1 MSDPAPD
8 PVPAPGPAPGPPPVP
23 APAPLPV
30 RCLRSAAAALLLA
43 WALLALWHSAK
54 PLPPGTHV
62 VSQTYRLPDSDVD
75 FSYGA
80 VLHPAAAVQGAAA
93 IEHAEALIV
102 VDRSPLTAELA
113 DALLARKRLRPNVVM
128 VAITDPGDAAYGGT
142 GSRIQDALERSGII
156 VVRARLDRLRDSNPL
171 YSGLWRLLLGWWSDP
186 YDERPGRIT
195 PAAWARRQNFK
206 ADGRQLL
213 AADDGSGGWTV
224 MLAPAAGAAALTL
237 RGAPARAVIASELR
251 IAAWSSD
258 DDRLPAIPA
267 AAGRGVGSIDTRF
280 LTEGAVAGALLET
293 LRAAARGDRIGI
305 EVEDLS
311 ERRIVAEMLRA
322 AARGAHL
329 QVVLARNAE
338 PNAAVAAELEAGGLG
353 RIELRW
359 RAAAAMPNPA
369 LLLVRHGAD
378 LWVNWGAPGFTRRNL
393 DDLNLT
399 AGVELRMPARTA
411 AARSIAGYF
420 AQSWARAAADPS
432 FADGSTTAYWRYRF
446 AEATGLSSF

>member
-1 MSDPAPD
+1 MPA
-8 PVPAPGPAPGPPPVP
+8 PVPASVP
-23 APAPLPV
+23 FPV
-30 RCLRSAAAALLLA
+30 RCLRLIIAALLLA
-43 WALLALWHSAK
+43 WLLLALWHAAK

-62 VSQTYRLPDSDVD
+62 VSQNYRLPDSDVD

-80 VLHPAAAVQGAAA
+80 VLHPASAVQGAAA

-102 VDRSPLTAELA
+102 VDRSPLTADLA

-128 VAITDPGDAAYGGT
+128 VVTTDPGNEAFGGT
-142 GSRIQDALERSGII
+142 ASRVLTSLEQSGII

-186 YDERPGRIT
+186 FDEPPGRVT

-206 ADGRQLL
+206 ADRRQLL
-213 AADDGSGGWTV
+213 AADDGSGGWTL

-237 RGAPARAVIASELR
+237 RGAPARAVIASELQV
-251 IAAWSSD
+251 AAWSSD

-280 LTEGAVAGALLET
+280 LTEGAVAGALLDT
-293 LRAAARGDRIGI
+293 LRATASGDQISI
-305 EVEDLS
+305 DVENLS
-311 ERRIVAEMLRA
+311 ERRIIAEMLRA

-338 PNAAVAAELEAGGLG
+338 PNRAVAAELEAGGLG

-359 RAAAAMPNPA
+359 RAAAAVPNPA

-378 LWVNWGAPGFTRRNL
+378 LWVNWGAPGFTRRDL
-393 DDLNLT
+393 DDLNLA
-399 AGVELRMPARTA
+399 AGVELRMPARAA

-420 AQSWARAAADPS
+420 AQSWARAAADAN
-432 FADGSTTAYWRYRF
+432 FADGSATAYWRYRF

>member
-1 MSDPAPD
+1 MPDPAPD
-8 PVPAPGPAPGPPPVP
+8 PDPDLAPVP
-23 APAPLPV
+23 LPA
-30 RCLRSAAAALLLA
+30 RCLRLAVAALLLA
-43 WALLALWHSAK
+43 WLLLALWHSAK

-80 VLHPAAAVQGAAA
+80 VLHPAATVQGAAA
-93 IEHAEALIV
+93 IEQAEALIV
-102 VDRSPLTAELA
+102 VDRSPLTADLA

-128 VAITDPGDAAYGGT
+128 VVITDPGNEAFGGT
-142 GSRIQDALERSGII
+142 ASRILTSLEQSGII

-186 YDERPGRIT
+186 FDEPPGQIT

-206 ADGRQLL
+206 ADRRQLL

-237 RGAPARAVIASELR
+237 RGALARAVIASELQV
-251 IAAWSSD
+251 AAWSSD
-258 DDRLPAIPA
+258 DDRLPPIPTS
-267 AAGRGVGSIDTRF
+267 AGRGVGSIDTRF
-280 LTEGAVAGALLET
+280 LTEGAVADALLET
-293 LRAAARGDRIGI
+293 LRAAASGDQIGI
-305 EVEDLS
+305 DVENLS
-311 ERRIVAEMLRA
+311 ERRIIAEMLRA
-322 AARGAHL
+322 AARGVHL

-338 PNAAVAAELEAGGLG
+338 PNRAVAAELEAGGLG

-359 RAAAAMPNPA
+359 RAAAAAPNPA

-378 LWVNWGAPGFTRRNL
+378 LWVNWGAPGFTRRDL
-393 DDLNLT
+393 DDLNLA
-399 AGVELRMPARTA
+399 AGVELRMPARAA

-420 AQSWARAAADPS
+420 AQSWARADADAS
-432 FADGSTTAYWRYRF
+432 FADGSATAYWLYRF
-446 AEATGLSSF
+446 AEATGLPSF